1 LTSIRGAVAL
11 VVLVAGVAGGTVS
24 VARADGPAPQ
34 QAPDDPAQQLAER
47 FAPILMLKQQED
59 DCDPDGEPYRPG
71 VVDIVLDNPEIAL
84 RQVGGGDPVV
94 MRAPG
99 AADIAGLNQGFY
111 LDFPGSSL
119 SPGCVYEQDF
129 WKYTAER
136 PAAVYAHIVQ
146 QADEPELLFVQYWF
160 YWYYNDW
167 NNKHESDW
175 EGVTLLF
182 EASSI
187 EEALAGEPVAVGYSQ
202 HEGGERAAWDDPK
215 LERDGEH
222 PVVYPSAGSHASYFG
237 SAVYLGR
244 GASEGFGCDTTTGPS
259 DRVVPEVIVLPDAV
273 DDVDDPLAWL
283 SFNGRWGE
291 RQSGSFNGPTG
302 PATKDR
308 WLEPAPWFEGL
319 RDDSVVI
326 PGGES
331 QGQSVI
337 SVFCDVVERGSRA
350 LIQLKIEPAQ
360 VFVALLIAGLLVWF
374 IVRRTAWDEVE
385 PRPIR
390 RRRRMG
396 QIVRSAL
403 EAYQREPLVFI
414 FFGLIYVPAAFL
426 AGLIGALLDSLPL
439 FDRIR
444 ALLGNASG
452 TNLVVALLIGSLV
465 NLAAFVVVNSMV
477 AHYMERSDRGLQ
489 TAVQSAQ
496 RAWSRRRDIAA
507 AFGLA
512 YGIVVGLLI
521 TAIAAPI
528 GLFLLVRY
536 QFLGQVV
543 MLEELNGPQALR
555 RSGRLTRGRWLHT
568 AFVAAFLNGLVL
580 VSAVFIGLLL
590 LVLVPEL
597 PLWAFSALSALVYAV
612 MVPLAAISM
621 TLLYGDAVAEQEHQP
636 AALRVRHD
644 DDLPEPA
651 LAPDASA

>member
-1 LTSIRGAVAL
+1 LTARRAIA
-11 VVLVAGVAGGTVS
+11 VVLLAAVLAGGTGS
-24 VARADGPAPQ
+24 VARADEPAQ
-34 QAPDDPAQQLAER
+34 VPDDPAQQLAER
-47 FAPILMLKQQED
+47 FAPIIMLKEQEE
-59 DCDPDGEPYRPG
+59 DCDKSGEPYRPSL
-71 VVDIVLDNPEIAL
+71 VDVVLDNPEIAL
-84 RQVGGGDPVV
+84 RQVSGYDPTV
-94 MRAPG
+94 MRGPT
-99 AADIAGLNQGFY
+99 AADLAGLGQGFY

-119 SPGCVYEQDF
+119 SPGCIFETDF
-129 WKYTAER
+129 WKYTADL
-136 PAAVYAHIVQ
+136 PAAVYAHVVQ
-146 QADEPELLFVQYWF
+146 QPDEPDLVFLQYWF

-175 EGVTLLF
+175 EGITLKF

-187 EEALAGEPVAVGYSQ
+187 DAALAGEPVAVGYAQ
-202 HEGGERAAWDDPK
+202 HEGGERSDWDDPK
-215 LERDGEH
+215 LERDGDH
-222 PVVYPSAGSHASYFG
+222 PIVYSSAGSHASYYG

-259 DRVVPEVIVLPDAV
+259 ERVVPDVVVLPDSV
-273 DDVDDPLAWL
+273 DDPDDPLAWL

-302 PATKDR
+302 PATKAR

-331 QGQSVI
+331 SGRSVI

-350 LIQLKIEPAQ
+350 LIQLKVEPVQ
-360 VFVALLIAGLLVWF
+360 VFLALVIAGLLVWF
-374 IVRRTAWDEVE
+374 LVRRTAWDEVE
-385 PRPIR
+385 PQPIR

-396 QIVRSAL
+396 EIVRAAFD
-403 EAYQREPLVFI
+403 AYRRAPFVFI
-414 FFGLIYVPAAFL
+414 FFGLIYIPAAL
-426 AGLIGALLDSLPL
+426 VAGLNGALLDVLPV

-465 NLAAFVVVNSMV
+465 SLAAFVVVNSMV
-477 AHYMERSDRGLQ
+477 ADYLERSERGLQ
-489 TAVQSAQ
+489 SAIRSARQ
-496 RAWSRRRDIAA
+496 AWSRRRDIAA

-521 TAIAAPI
+521 TAIGAPI

-543 MLEELNGPQALR
+543 MLEELDGPQALR

-580 VSAVFIGLLL
+580 VSAVFVGLLL

-597 PLWAFSALSALVYAV
+597 PLWAFSALSSLVYAV
-612 MVPLAAISM
+612 MVPLSAISM

-636 AALRVRHD
+636 AATRIRHD
-644 DDLPEPA
+644 DVRDPRPAPEA
-651 LAPDASA
+651 AT

>member
-1 LTSIRGAVAL
+1 LIRRALALTLVAVAL
-11 VVLVAGVAGGTVS
+11 AGATGS
-24 VARADGPAPQ
+24 VAHADRPAPQ
-34 QAPDDPAQQLAER
+34 QVPDDAARQLAER
-47 FAPILMLKQQED
+47 FSPIFMLKQQEE
-59 DCDPDGEPYRPG
+59 DCDKTGEPYRPSL
-71 VVDIVLDNPEIAL
+71 VDIVLDNPEIAL
-84 RQVGGGDPVV
+84 RQVSGYDPTVL
-94 MRAPG
+94 RGPTAS
-99 AADIAGLNQGFY
+99 DLAGLNQGFY

-119 SPGCVYEQDF
+119 SPGCIFETDF
-129 WKYTAER
+129 WKYTGDL
-136 PAAVYAHIVQ
+136 PAAVYAHVVQ
-146 QADEPELLFVQYWF
+146 QPDEPDLVFLQYWF

-175 EGVTLLF
+175 EGITLKF

-187 EEALAGEPVAVGYSQ
+187 DEALAGEPVEVGYAQ
-202 HEGGERAAWDDPK
+202 HEGGELSSWEDPK
-215 LERDGEH
+215 LERDGDH
-222 PVVYPSAGSHASYFG
+222 PVVYSSAGSHASYYG

-259 DRVVPEVIVLPDAV
+259 ERVVPDVVVLPDAV
-273 DDVDDPLAWL
+273 DDPDDPLAWL

-302 PATKDR
+302 PATKAR

-326 PGGES
+326 PGGDS
-331 QGQSVI
+331 QGSSVI

-350 LIQLKIEPAQ
+350 LIELKIEPAQ
-360 VFVALLIAGLLVWF
+360 VFFGLLLVGLLVWF
-374 IVRRTAWDEVE
+374 LLRRTAWDEVE
-385 PRPIR
+385 PRPIH

-414 FFGLIYVPAAFL
+414 FFGLIYIPAAVL
-426 AGLIGALLDSLPL
+426 AGLIGALLDYLPL

-477 AHYMERSDRGLQ
+477 ADYMERDDRGLQ
-489 TAVQSAQ
+489 TAIQSAK

-543 MLEELNGPQALR
+543 MLERLDGPQALR
-555 RSGRLTRGRWLHT
+555 RSGRLTRRRWLHT
-568 AFVAAFLNGLVL
+568 AVVSAFLNGLVI
-580 VSAVFIGLLL
+580 VSAVFIGLLI

-621 TLLYGDAVAEQEHQP
+621 TLLYGDAVAQQEHRP
-636 AALRVRHD
+636 AARRVRHVED
-644 DDLPEPA
+644 ARDPAPTPEA
-651 LAPDASA
+651 AT